1 MLLLAALVAAQPAP
15 AAQAQAAPATPP
27 DIEVNVRATVREVRV
42 TRRGE
47 TSLRVYAS
55 PDGGSRAET
64 PRPAGEREIRRRNA
78 AVNMHAE
85 ARIAEPGAN
94 SPAPETSPPN

>member
-1 MLLLAALVAAQPAP
+1 MLVLAALL
-15 AAQAQAAPATPP
+15 AQAAAP

-55 PDGGSRAET
+55 PDAGSRAGA
-64 PRPAGEREIRRRNA
+64 PRPAGERQTRGRNA
-78 AVNMHAE
+78 TVNIHAE
-85 ARIAEPGAN
+85 ARIADPRAN